1 MQDFRTIL
9 ARTFRASFRPA
20 GLPSTLLLCAAV
32 SCAALPVAAQESN
45 PTAANPQSAPQQ
57 PENPSQPQDA
67 QSQQGNGI
75 TEQNGVYIY
84 HINVVQRN
92 LDAVNYL
99 HRSGSTTIG
108 FEGTS
113 LLANAK
119 GEAKVS
125 SERGGITI
133 EANFKG
139 LPPANGFGKEYLTY
153 VLWAIS
159 ADGRPVNLGEV
170 LPSHD
175 KDTIHVTTSFQSFG
189 MIVTAEPYFSVSQPS
204 DVVVLQNVIR
214 PNKTI
219 GELEKVN
226 VHYALLPRGMYA
238 TATEGAHTVAE
249 PITRNM
255 TSPLELYEA
264 HNAYAYAV
272 SVGAEKYAPDI
283 MQEARQD
290 LQNADGADSNK
301 HADRKME
308 VTMARQAVQRS
319 EDARLVTLR
328 QQAAERQRNADL
340 AKDQAQQQAA
350 QSQIAAAQAQAQT
363 EKADAERA
371 RAEADAATAR
381 ARAAEATKS
390 VQDANAVREQ
400 LRAQLNSVLATSETA
415 RGLIVHMSDVLFD
428 TGKYTLKPDTKVALA
443 KVAGILQAYPGLKLQ
458 VEGFTDSVGSDDY
471 NQKLSENRSGAV
483 KDFLVSQGVSMNNI
497 TAAGYGKQNPVADNT
512 TSQGRAQNR
521 RVQMVVS
528 GDAIGIAQQTG
539 PAASAAP
546 VPAEQVPPP
555 PTGQSAPPPEQ

>member
-20 GLPSTLLLCAAV
+20 ALPSTLLLCAAV
-32 SCAALPVAAQESN
+32 SYTALPVAAQESN
-45 PTAANPQSAPQQ
+45 PAAANLQSTPQQ
-57 PENPSQPQDA
+57 PETPSQPQDT

-113 LLANAK
+113 LLPNAK
-119 GEAKVS
+119 GEAKVT

-133 EANFKG
+133 DANLKG

-170 LPSHD
+170 LPNHD
-175 KDTIHVTTSFQSFG
+175 KNSIHVTTSFQSFG
-189 MIVTAEPYFSVSQPS
+189 LIVTAEPYFSVSQPS
-204 DVVVLQNVIR
+204 DVVVMQNVIR
-214 PNKTI
+214 PNKTT

-238 TATEGAHTVAE
+238 AATEGAHTVAD

-255 TSPLELYEA
+255 SSPLELYEA
-264 HNAYAYAV
+264 HNAYAYAA
-272 SVGAEKYAPDI
+272 SVGADKYAADI

-290 LQNADGADSNK
+290 LQNADDADSNK

-328 QQAAERQRNADL
+328 KQAAERQRNADL
-340 AKDQAQQQAA
+340 AKDEAQQQAA
-350 QSQIAAAQAQAQT
+350 QSQIAAAQAQAEK

-371 RAEADAATAR
+371 RAEADAATSR

-428 TGKYTLKPDTKVALA
+428 TGKYTLKPDTKIALA

-458 VEGFTDSVGSDDY
+458 IEGYTDSIGSDDY
-471 NQKLSENRSGAV
+471 NQKLSENRSGSV
-483 KDFLVSQGVSMNNI
+483 KDFLVSQGVSINNI
-497 TAAGYGKQNPVADNT
+497 TSSGYGKQDPVADNA

-528 GDAIGIAQQTG
+528 GDAIGITQQSG
-539 PAASAAP
+539 PTAAP
-546 VPAEQVPPP
+546 ETGAPAPGSPL
-555 PTGQSAPPPEQ
+555 PTGQAAPPPQ

>member
-1 MQDFRTIL
+1 MQDFRTIH

-32 SCAALPVAAQESN
+32 AYTALPVAAQESN
-45 PTAANPQSAPQQ
+45 PAAANLQSTPQQ
-57 PENPSQPQDA
+57 PETPSQPQDT

-113 LLANAK
+113 LLPNAK
-119 GEAKVS
+119 GEAKVT

-133 EANFKG
+133 DANLKG

-170 LPSHD
+170 LPNHD
-175 KDTIHVTTSFQSFG
+175 KNSIHVTTSFQSFG
-189 MIVTAEPYFSVSQPS
+189 LIVTAEPYFSVSQPS
-204 DVVVLQNVIR
+204 DVVVMQNVIR
-214 PNKTI
+214 PNKTT

-238 TATEGAHTVAE
+238 AATEGAHTVAD

-255 TSPLELYEA
+255 SSPLELYEA
-264 HNAYAYAV
+264 HNAYAYAA
-272 SVGAEKYAPDI
+272 SVGADKYAADI

-290 LQNADGADSNK
+290 LQNADDADSNK

-328 QQAAERQRNADL
+328 KQAAERQRNADL
-340 AKDQAQQQAA
+340 AKDEAQQQAA
-350 QSQIAAAQAQAQT
+350 QSQIAAAQAQAEK

-371 RAEADAATAR
+371 RAEADAATSR

-428 TGKYTLKPDTKVALA
+428 TGKYTLKPDTKIALA

-458 VEGFTDSVGSDDY
+458 IEGYTDSIGSDDY
-471 NQKLSENRSGAV
+471 NQKLSENRSGSV
-483 KDFLVSQGVSMNNI
+483 KDFLVSQGVSINNI
-497 TAAGYGKQNPVADNT
+497 TSSGYGKQDPVADNS

-539 PAASAAP
+539 PAAAP
-546 VPAEQVPPP
+546 ETGAPAPGSPL
-555 PTGQSAPPPEQ
+555 PTGQAAPPPQ

>member
-9 ARTFRASFRPA
+9 ARTFRASFR
-20 GLPSTLLLCAAV
+20 LLLCAAV
-32 SCAALPVAAQESN
+32 SYTALPVSAQESN
-45 PTAANPQSAPQQ
+45 PVAPNPQSTPQQ
-57 PENPSQPQDA
+57 PETPSQPQDS
-67 QSQQGNGI
+67 QPQQQGNGI

-113 LLANAK
+113 LLPNAK
-119 GEAKVS
+119 GEAKVT

-133 EANFKG
+133 DANFKG

-170 LPSHD
+170 LPNHD
-175 KDTIHVTTSFQSFG
+175 KNSIHVTTSFQSFG
-189 MIVTAEPYFSVSQPS
+189 LIVTAEPYFSVSQPS
-204 DVVVLQNVIR
+204 DVVVMQNIIR

-238 TATEGAHTVAE
+238 AATEGAHTVAD

-255 TSPLELYEA
+255 SSPLELYEA
-264 HNAYAYAV
+264 HNAYAYAA
-272 SVGAEKYAPDI
+272 SVGAEKYAADI

-290 LQNADGADSNK
+290 LQNADDADSNK

-328 QQAAERQRNADL
+328 KQAAERQRNADL
-340 AKDQAQQQAA
+340 AKDEAQQQAA
-350 QSQIAAAQAQAQT
+350 QSQIAAAQAQAEK

-381 ARAAEATKS
+381 ARAAEATKN

-428 TGKYTLKPDTKVALA
+428 TGKYTLKPDTKIALA

-458 VEGFTDSVGSDDY
+458 VEGYTDSVGSDDY

-483 KDFLVSQGVSMNNI
+483 KDFLVSQGVSLNNI
-497 TAAGYGKQNPVADNT
+497 TSSGYGKQDPVADNA

-539 PAASAAP
+539 PAASPAP
-546 VPAEQVPPP
+546 VPAEQPAPP
-555 PTGQSAPPPEQ
+555 PTGQSAPPPQQ

>member
-1 MQDFRTIL
+1 MQAALRTIL
-9 ARTFRASFRPA
+9 ARSFRASFRPA
-20 GLPSTLLLCAAV
+20 RISSALLLCAAA
-32 SCAALPVAAQESN
+32 SYAASPAPAQETN
-45 PTAANPQSAPQQ
+45 PTSAPQSG
-57 PENPSQPQDA
+57 SQSTNPQDA
-67 QSQQGNGI
+67 QPQQEKQNGI

-84 HINVVQRN
+84 HINVVQRD

-108 FEGTS
+108 FAGTS
-113 LLANAK
+113 LLPESK
-119 GEAKVS
+119 GEAKVT

-214 PNKTI
+214 PNKTT

-238 TATEGAHTVAE
+238 AATEGAHTVAD
-249 PITRNM
+249 PITRDM

-264 HNAYAYAV
+264 HNAYAYAA

-283 MQEARQD
+283 MQEAKQD
-290 LQNADGADSNK
+290 LQNADDADSNK
-301 HADRKME
+301 HGDRKLE
-308 VTMARQAVQRS
+308 VTMARQAVQRA

-340 AKDQAQQQAA
+340 AQQQAQQHAM
-350 QSQIAAAQAQAQT
+350 QSQLAAEQAQT
-363 EKADAERA
+363 EKEKADAERA

-390 VQDANAVREQ
+390 AQDANAVREQ

-428 TGKYTLKPDTKVALA
+428 TGRYTLKPDTKIALA
-443 KVAGILQAYPGLKLQ
+443 KVSGILQAYPGLKLQ
-458 VEGFTDSVGSDDY
+458 VEGFTDSVGSEAY
-471 NQKLSENRSGAV
+471 NQKLSENRAATV
-483 KDFLVSQGVSMNNI
+483 RDFLVAQGVPINNV
-497 TAAGYGKQNPVADNT
+497 TAAGYGEQQPVADNAT
-512 TSQGRAQNR
+512 AQGRSQNR

-528 GDAIGIAQQTG
+528 GDAIGVSQQAG
-539 PAASAAP
+539 PTAAP
-546 VPAEQVPPP
+546 APAPTAQPAPL
-555 PTGQSAPPPEQ
+555 PTGQAAPPPEPQ